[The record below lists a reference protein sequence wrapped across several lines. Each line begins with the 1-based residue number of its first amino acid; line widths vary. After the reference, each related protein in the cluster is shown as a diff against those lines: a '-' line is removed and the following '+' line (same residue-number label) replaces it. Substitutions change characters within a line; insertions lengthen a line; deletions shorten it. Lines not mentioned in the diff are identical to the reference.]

1 MSSEFV
7 WAIKNGDLEQVKD
20 IIEKKSVDVNQEVD
34 GRPLILYAADYG
46 QRDVIEYLISA
57 GADVNSKDKH
67 GITPILAAI
76 WEGHKACV
84 ELLLQKGARK
94 DGFAPD
100 GKSYIESAEN
110 IEIRQLL
117 A

>member
-1 MSSEFV
+1 MSSAFV

-20 IIEKKSVDVNQEVD
+20 IIEKQSIDVNQEVE

-46 QRDVIEYLISA
+46 QKAVIEYLIAA

-76 WEGHKACV
+76 WEGHTTCV
-84 ELLLQKGARK
+84 ELLLQKGAEK
-94 DGFAPD
+94 DGVAPD
-100 GKSYIESAEN
+100 GKSYIDSAEN

>member
-46 QRDVIEYLISA
+46 QRDVIEYLILS
-57 GADVNSKDKH
+57 GANVNAKDKH

-76 WEGHKACV
+76 WEGHKSCV
-84 ELLLQKGARK
+84 ELLLQKGAEK
-94 DGFAPD
+94 NGVAPD
-100 GKSYIESAEN
+100 GKSYLDSAEN

>member
-7 WAIKNGDLEQVKD
+7 WAVKNGDLEQVKH
-20 IIEKKSVDVNQEVD
+20 IIEKESVDVNQEVD

-46 QRDVIEYLISA
+46 QKAVIEYLITV

-76 WEGHKACV
+76 WEGHKTCV
-84 ELLLQKGARK
+84 ELLLQKGAKK
-94 DGFAPD
+94 DGVAPD
-100 GKSYIESAEN
+100 GKSYLDSAESN
-110 IEIRQLL
+110 EIRQLL